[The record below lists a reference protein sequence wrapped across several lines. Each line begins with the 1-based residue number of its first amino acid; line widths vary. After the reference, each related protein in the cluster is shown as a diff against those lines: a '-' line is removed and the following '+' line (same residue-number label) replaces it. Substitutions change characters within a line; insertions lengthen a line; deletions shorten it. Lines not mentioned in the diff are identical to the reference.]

1 MSSTYSVRTER
12 LKPNSSVFNYV
23 KGEYESSISTQL
35 PSLMENSKFKLPA
48 MASGS
53 SSMHG
58 RNSSNLF
65 LPTSRREYGGL
76 ENLDDTFL

>member
-1 MSSTYSVRTER
+1 MSSTFSVRTER
-12 LKPNSSVFNYV
+12 LKPNASIFNYV
-23 KGEYESSISTQL
+23 KGEYESNVSTQL
-35 PSLMENSKFKLPA
+35 PSLMENSRFKLPV

-65 LPTSRREYGGL
+65 PPTSRRDGL